1 MSNDI
6 TRARTGEF
14 VDKLDRAAGNIQPV
28 LPEHISWE
36 RFRRAALTAVQTNPR
51 VLDCTTQS
59 MILAL
64 TRCAEDGLI
73 PDGHEAAII
82 PYKNTAQY
90 VPMVAGLR
98 KLALQTGVV
107 LSLTAECV
115 YRGDEF
121 RFWNDEAG
129 THFRHVPD
137 LDGPRADDDVRGAY
151 AFSKLLNGETA
162 MRYLSR
168 AEIIKARDANNREV
182 KPDSPWVKW
191 FPRMCEKTAIR
202 RLSRELPRAVD
213 RDDLAFY
220 RAASRDET
228 PPEALA
234 PVDRPQMLPAPSSDG
249 DPMVAEV
256 APVTVPLIAAD
267 TATPLTFA
275 GEEFPRTGRGVMDWA
290 NAIGKAA
297 AGCASTDDA
306 RTIFEEYGPQLA
318 AVRDKFEEGH
328 PARIAIDAVLDY
340 QEQISG
346 I

>member
-14 VDKLDRAAGNIQPV
+14 VDRLDRAAGNIRPI

-51 VLDCTTQS
+51 VLECTTQS

-64 TRCAEDGLI
+64 TRCAEDGLV
-73 PDGHEAAII
+73 PDGHEAAIV

-90 VPMVAGLR
+90 IPMVSGLR

-115 YRGDEF
+115 YRGDDF
-121 RFWNDEAG
+121 QVWNDEAG

-137 LDGPRADDDVRGAY
+137 LDAKRTDDEIRGAY
-151 AFSKLLNGETA
+151 AFAKLLNGETA

-168 AEIIKARDANNREV
+168 AEILKARDANNREV
-182 KPDSPWVKW
+182 KPDSPWQKW
-191 FPRMCEKTAIR
+191 CPRMCEKTAIR

-220 RAASRDET
+220 RAAGRL
-228 PPEALA
+228 EAPTHEELQPA
-234 PVDRPQMLPAPSSDG
+234 DRPKLLTAPEDSDPMFAEVESAHTDSAPSAAPLVFDG
-249 DPMVAEV
+249 
-256 APVTVPLIAAD
+256 TQ
-267 TATPLTFA
+267 
-275 GEEFPRTGRGVMDWA
+275 FPRTPRGAQDWA

-297 AGCASTDDA
+297 ACAASSDDA
-306 RTIFEEYGPQLA
+306 RAIFAEYGPQLA
-318 AVRDKFEEGH
+318 AVRDKFPDGH
-328 PARIAIDAVLDY
+328 QARIAIEAVLDY
-340 QEQISG
+340 QEQISV
-346 I
+346 

>member
-14 VDKLDRAAGNIQPV
+14 VERLDRAAGNIQPI

-115 YRGDEF
+115 YRGDSF
-121 RFWNDEAG
+121 QFWNDETG

-137 LDGPRADDDVRGAY
+137 LDANRTEDEIRGAY
-151 AFSKLLNGETA
+151 AFGKLLNGETA

-168 AEIIKARDANNREV
+168 AEILKARDANNREV
-182 KPDSPWVKW
+182 KADSPWQKW
-191 FPRMCEKTAIR
+191 FPRMCEKTAVR

-220 RAASRDET
+220 RAAGRLEAPT
-228 PPEALA
+228 PEELEPA
-234 PVDRPQMLPAPSSDG
+234 DRPKLLAAPEDG
-249 DPMVAEV
+249 DPMFAEV
-256 APVTVPLIAAD
+256 EPKPQPSPAIV
-267 TATPLTFA
+267 FA
-275 GEEFPRTGRGVMDWA
+275 GTEFPRTPRGVQDWA
-290 NAIGKAA
+290 NAIGQAA
-297 AGCASTDDA
+297 AGAASTDDA
-306 RTIFEEYGPQLA
+306 RAIFEEYGPQLA
-318 AVRDKFEEGH
+318 VVRDKFPEGNT
-328 PARIAIDAVLDY
+328 ARIAIEAVLDY
-340 QEQISG
+340 QEQIG
-346 I
+346 